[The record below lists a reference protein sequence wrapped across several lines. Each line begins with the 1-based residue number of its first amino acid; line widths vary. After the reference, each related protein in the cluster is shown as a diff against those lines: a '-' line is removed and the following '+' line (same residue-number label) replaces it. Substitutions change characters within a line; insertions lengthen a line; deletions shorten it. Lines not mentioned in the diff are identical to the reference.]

1 MQVQDMAYDSAR
13 SGSDRG
19 GVSTINDGL
28 ADLGFRGTLT
38 DATPLAT
45 QGGERRGLA
54 AGNLWSFSRGDG
66 PDAAG
71 LRDPAWPCSALARTD
86 GGPNSGNVTN
96 SIAMNSDEFLAKG
109 GRGDDDVA
117 HTGGVSGESG
127 YSPAPGE
134 ATSGMR
140 GGKPP
145 DVGSCDIPTLMKD
158 ALC

>member
-28 ADLGFRGTLT
+28 ADLGFGGTLT

-71 LRDPAWPCSALARTD
+71 LRDPVWPCSALARTD

-96 SIAMNSDEFLAKG
+96 SIAMNSDEFLAK
-109 GRGDDDVA
+109 VA
-117 HTGGVSGESG
+117 
-127 YSPAPGE
+127 A
-134 ATSGMR
+134 ATTMS
-140 GGKPP
+140 
-145 DVGSCDIPTLMKD
+145 PTL
-158 ALC
+158 AVLAARVATAPHQVRPPLA